1 MNNTRV
7 RFLVFIA
14 LIVGSIA
21 LGQYFSIDQ
30 AKINQFL
37 EGIPIGYASLIF
49 IFLYVVGTF
58 LLWYLKDPLKVIGAI
73 LFGAYLSTLL
83 IYIAEIINAYIFFNI
98 SHILG
103 QDFVERN
110 LKGRFRRFY
119 ERLENIN
126 IGWIFMLRV
135 VPLIPYRVLDL
146 SFGLSKVRFRK
157 YLLAILLASIPR
169 IFWIQFILASV
180 RGFSIDAM
188 MAYFMEN
195 NTIFLFSLIYLILTA
210 IVAFKIKDRFRK

>member
-1 MNNTRV
+1 MSNARV

-14 LIVGSIA
+14 LIVASIA

-37 EGIPIGYASLIF
+37 DSISITSASFIF

-58 LLWYLKDPLKVIGAI
+58 LLWYLKDPLKLIGAI
-73 LFGAYLSTLL
+73 LFGAYLSTFL

-98 SHILG
+98 SHVLG

-110 LKGRFRRFY
+110 LKGRFKRFY
-119 ERLENIN
+119 QRLEDIS
-126 IGWIFMLRV
+126 IGWIFMFRV

-146 SFGLSKVRFRK
+146 SFGLSKISFRK

-169 IFWIQFILASV
+169 IFWIQFILFAV
-180 RGFSIDAM
+180 KGFSIDAM
-188 MAYFMEN
+188 MVYFIEN